1 MHIGANYLSNG
12 KSIEN
17 LLELWGD
24 NEKILYIISNKENE
38 VPREGIIKYASPI
51 SSNIEELLKNN
62 SVELNTEED
71 LKEFAMKSQNMD
83 RYYGINFM
91 NLNNSKNTIE
101 FRLPNGTIDE
111 NTWIENINLFGG
123 IIKSAEDIMQI
134 QCKPENERIDEE
146 NKKIALFERLK
157 DKELSDEERLETLLS
172 LVIRE
177 ENRDIYRNRYKTN
190 SELIRQNSELL
201 DGITKNIAKSPVNIK
216 KISKTVFVGEGSVTG
231 QDYQKIKSDIE
242 KYKQKENQEVI
253 E

>member
-1 MHIGANYLSNG
+1 
-12 KSIEN
+12 
-17 LLELWGD
+17 
-24 NEKILYIISNKENE
+24 
-38 VPREGIIKYASPI
+38 
-51 SSNIEELLKNN
+51 
-62 SVELNTEED
+62 
-71 LKEFAMKSQNMD
+71 
-83 RYYGINFM
+83 M